1 MPAGSNRS
9 RRVCETSGESKP
21 EEEETEVD
29 KALRKRQGKRSSSS
43 ESQGSFE
50 SFEANPH
57 PEGET
62 ATRSNPDP
70 KDPERR
76 VCSSPNPQRKHQ
88 EGGRVQR
95 RKKVKLVPTKEADK
109 EALQSL
115 LDRCVKDSNAGAQEE
130 RVELDNSR
138 SS

>member
-9 RRVCETSGESKP
+9 RRVGETSSESKP

-70 KDPERR
+70 EDPEKEEECA
-76 VCSSPNPQRKHQ
+76 VVLIPNESTKKEEESKEGKKLNWFREKRPTKKHCKACLTGAARTPAQ
-88 EGGRVQR
+88 ERR
-95 RKKVKLVPTKEADK
+95 RK
-109 EALQSL
+109 
-115 LDRCVKDSNAGAQEE
+115 
-130 RVELDNSR
+130 ELS
-138 SS
+138 